1 MILSNEPKL
10 ETELRF
16 KNNLFKAI
24 DAGDMTFKEGS
35 GVVYSSSPRAIS
47 VVTGVVESEIEEPE
61 GPVDGGDNGNDDSK
75 NWVVPVSITF
85 AVVGILILVFL
96 IGYFVSKKRQRNE
109 AEIVSLDG
117 ESLSGDLKEPDV
129 HVRRSSLRH
138 LVVDDGDKDTTAKSK
153 QDGKNPFF
161 ASLSSSSGTTSS
173 KKSKKSKKSGSRS
186 PSSSSSSSNI
196 SSSTEDLE
204 ERKPAQVDDPANVV
218 MDKNSRDIGIGG
230 LGQTTDLGQST
241 ESSRSMYR
249 AGVEALLKES
259 APEELENVDELMN
272 EYAGREEELIGQLSS
287 MLATMNRSSN
297 IGLEQEEDDDGTQ
310 VSSVSSMTSGQEHPS
325 APTGYN
331 EVQGQITSAL
341 DGKSPT
347 EVAQDDR
354 KAAAAAAAATLFTGV
369 STKNIEMGEW
379 SSDSDSDDSS
389 GSSSS
394 SEGSSEWSTD
404 EGFSSMDTSLET
416 NGSEVVNTTP
426 SMLAA
431 IGVAESITKQVGVYD
446 VDSLSS
452 KSDDENNATR
462 QELSQ
467 AIQGRFNHV

>member
-1 MILSNEPKL
+1 MTCLTELILSNEPKL
-10 ETELRF
+10 ETELKF
-16 KNNLFKAI
+16 KNSLFKAI
-24 DAGDMTFKEGS
+24 DAGDMTFPAGS

-47 VVTGVVESEIEEPE
+47 VVPGVVESEVEEPG
-61 GPVDGGDNGNDDSK
+61 GPVDGGDNSNDGSK
-75 NWVVPVSITF
+75 NWVVPVSITV

-96 IGYFVSKKRQRNE
+96 VGYFVSNRKRNE

-129 HVRRSSLRH
+129 HVRRGSLRH
-138 LVVDDGDKDTTAKSK
+138 LVVEQGDEDTAAKSK

-161 ASLSSSSGTTSS
+161 AAVSSSSGTSSS
-173 KKSKKSKKSGSRS
+173 KKSKRSKKSASSS
-186 PSSSSSSSNI
+186 PSSSSSSSSNI

-204 ERKPAQVDDPANVV
+204 E
-218 MDKNSRDIGIGG
+218 KNSRDIGMEG
-230 LGQTTDLGQST
+230 LGQTTGLGQSK
-241 ESSRSMYR
+241 ESNTSMYR

-259 APEELENVDELMN
+259 APEELENLDELMN

-287 MLATMNRSSN
+287 MLATMNRASN
-297 IGLEQEEDDDGTQ
+297 VGLEQEDDGTPG
-310 VSSVSSMTSGQEHPS
+310 SSVSSMTDHQEHAS
-325 APTGYN
+325 APSGYN

-341 DGKSPT
+341 DGKAPT
-347 EVAQDDR
+347 EVGQDNR

-369 STKNIEMGEW
+369 STKNMEMGEW
-379 SSDSDSDDSS
+379 SSESDSDDSS

-394 SEGSSEWSTD
+394 SSNEGSSEWSTD

-431 IGVAESITKQVGVYD
+431 IGVAESITKQVGVND
-446 VDSLSS
+446 VGSLSS

-467 AIQGRFNHV
+467 AIQGRLTICPYLI